1 MKRIKLSNGITIA
14 AGTGLLFFSVFLWT
28 TFINVKSRD
37 SIIEVK
43 TLAIKSPIAGVISN
57 LDVVAGDIVNN
68 KQSLFEV
75 NNNIIPKPRVGDL
88 EIELSRLQSEL
99 ASAENKK
106 VRDTILVNESRV
118 DQNNQFTLQVQR
130 QTEELN
136 TLKRSKTQA
145 IQEAEFAKREYL
157 RKKALY
163 DQGAYA
169 FDLVDRAETTMK
181 KANEEIRLIQ
191 NRIQAQEKVLQ
202 AAQRNLTLI
211 ATRGG
216 ADPEARLRDSLIAS
230 LETEDNIA
238 LYKFKI
244 KELNR
249 QIETAKK
256 EYIQSTFAKLLSPVN
271 GVVWKVDLQ
280 SGSGVK
286 EQENVLYLLDCNRRW
301 VNAYVREGDLK
312 RIHIGQRAEIKLFG
326 SEQTLSGRVSL
337 VRSGVGRT
345 SEGSDFLPLL
355 PINIYRES
363 QVKISIDPTQNL
375 KDEAG
380 KMCYSGHTGK
390 VTFL

>member
-1 MKRIKLSNGITIA
+1 MKQFRLLNGITIA
-14 AGTGLLFFSVFLWT
+14 AGTGLLLFSAFLWT
-28 TFINVKSRD
+28 TFVNVKSRD

-43 TLAIKSPIAGVISN
+43 TLEIKSPIAGVISN
-57 LDVVAGDIVNN
+57 LNVVAGDVVNN

-88 EIELSRLQSEL
+88 EIELSRLKSEL
-99 ASAENKK
+99 ALAENKK
-106 VRDTILVNESRV
+106 IRGNILVNESRV

-157 RKKALY
+157 RKKTLY
-163 DQGAYA
+163 DEGAYA

-216 ADPEARLRDSLIAS
+216 ADPEARLRDSLITS
-230 LETEDNIA
+230 LETEDNIV
-238 LYKFKI
+238 LYEFKI

-286 EQENVLYLLDCNRRW
+286 EQENVLYLLDCNKRW

-312 RIHIGQRAEIKLFG
+312 RIHIGQKTEIKLFG
-326 SEQTLSGRVSL
+326 SDKTLSGRVSL
-337 VRSGVGRT
+337 IRSGVGRT

-363 QVKISIDPTQNL
+363 QVQINIDPTQNL
-375 KDEAG
+375 QSEAG
-380 KMCYSGHTGK
+380 KMCYAGHTGK

>member
-57 LDVVAGDIVNN
+57 LDVVAGDVVNN

>member
-326 SEQTLSGRVSL
+326 SEQTLSVRVSL
-337 VRSGVGRT
+337 VRSGVVRT
-345 SEGSDFLPLL
+345 S
-355 PINIYRES
+355 
-363 QVKISIDPTQNL
+363 
-375 KDEAG
+375 
-380 KMCYSGHTGK
+380 
-390 VTFL
+390 